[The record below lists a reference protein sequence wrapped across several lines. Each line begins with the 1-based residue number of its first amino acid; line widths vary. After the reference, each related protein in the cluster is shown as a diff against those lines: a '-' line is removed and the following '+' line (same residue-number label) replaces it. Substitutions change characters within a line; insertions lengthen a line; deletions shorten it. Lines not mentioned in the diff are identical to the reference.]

1 MAMSAA
7 TAPATAPET
16 VPTTTPTT
24 ILEIDS
30 LSKRF
35 GGLLAVDN
43 VSFHVNESEIL
54 GIIGPNGA
62 GKTTVLSVISGF
74 YPPSGGRIAFRGTD
88 VTGWKAHRVSR
99 LGIARTFQ
107 SSVLFMALPVIENV
121 FIAGHL
127 NYKISA
133 WKRLLRVPSATKEE
147 AALRLEGERVLDQMG
162 LGDIKTELTK
172 NLPHGH
178 QRILGICIALV
189 TRPKLLLLDEP
200 LTGMNANEIQTTARL
215 IREIRDGGVT
225 IVMIE
230 HNMEAIMSLCD
241 RIVVLDQG
249 RKIAEGPPAAIQ
261 HDRKVIDAYLGSE

>member
-1 MAMSAA
+1 M
-7 TAPATAPET
+7 
-16 VPTTTPTT
+16 T
-24 ILEIDS
+24 ILEVEE

-35 GGLLAVDN
+35 GGLVAVDKL
-43 VSFHVNESEIL
+43 SFQVNQSEIL

-62 GKTTVLSVISGF
+62 GKTTVLGTISGF
-74 YPPSGGRIAFRGTD
+74 YTPSGGRIRFEGTD
-88 VTGWKAHRVSR
+88 ITGWKAHRVSR
-99 LGIARTFQ
+99 LGIGRTFQ

-127 NYKISA
+127 NYATSA
-133 WKRLLRVPSATKEE
+133 WRRLLRLPSATKEE
-147 AALRLEGERVLDQMG
+147 LTLRREGEQILDRMG
-162 LGDIKTELTK
+162 LGEVKTELTK

-200 LTGMNANEIQTTARL
+200 LTGMNATEIQHTVQL
-215 IREIRDGGVT
+215 IKDIRDSGVT

-230 HNMEAIMSLCD
+230 HNMEAVMSLCE

-249 RKIAEGPPAAIQ
+249 RKIAEGQPDEI
-261 HDRKVIDAYLGSE
+261 RRNKKVIDAYLGTE

>member
-1 MAMSAA
+1 MAMS
-7 TAPATAPET
+7 
-16 VPTTTPTT
+16 TTTETPPVMVPPAPPAT
-24 ILEIDS
+24 ILEIDQ

-35 GGLLAVDN
+35 GGLVAVDK

-62 GKTTVLSVISGF
+62 GKTTLLSVVSGF
-74 YPPSGGRIAFRGTD
+74 YPPSGGRIAFKGSD
-88 VTGWKAHRVSR
+88 ITGWKAHRVSR
-99 LGIARTFQ
+99 VGIGRTFQ

-127 NYKISA
+127 NYKTSS
-133 WKRLLRVPSATKEE
+133 WKRLLRLPSATKEE
-147 AALRLEGERVLDQMG
+147 EILRREGERVLDQMG

-215 IREIRDGGVT
+215 IREIRDSGVT

-249 RKIAEGPPAAIQ
+249 RKIAEGPPEAIRRNQ
-261 HDRKVIDAYLGSE
+261 KVIDAYLGSE

>member
-1 MAMSAA
+1 MG
-7 TAPATAPET
+7 TE
-16 VPTTTPTT
+16 TT
-24 ILEIDS
+24 ILKVND

-35 GGLLAVDN
+35 GGLVAVDR

-62 GKTTVLSVISGF
+62 GKSTVLGVISGF
-74 YPPSGGRIAFRGTD
+74 YPPSGGTIAFGD
-88 VTGWKAHRVSR
+88 KNITGWKAHRISR
-99 LGIARTFQ
+99 LGIGRTFQ

-127 NYKISA
+127 NYKTGA
-133 WKRLLRVPSATKEE
+133 WKRLLRLPAATTEE
-147 AALRLEGERVLDQMG
+147 TALRLEGERVLERMG
-162 LGDIKTELTK
+162 LGEVKTELTK

-215 IREIRDGGVT
+215 IRGIRESGVT

-249 RKIAEGPPAAIQ
+249 RKIAEGPPEAIQ
-261 HDRKVIDAYLGSE
+261 RDQNVIDAYLGSE